1 MRCQP
6 PLGFALHKAVT
17 GRGEAVEGVP
27 GVKRIPRFV
36 GSLLRIGDGY
46 VPLLSVMP
54 LVAGAWAA
62 AVLIGTLKRRSGA
75 GYQY

>member
-1 MRCQP
+1 
-6 PLGFALHKAVT
+6 
-17 GRGEAVEGVP
+17 
-27 GVKRIPRFV
+27 
-36 GSLLRIGDGY
+36 GY